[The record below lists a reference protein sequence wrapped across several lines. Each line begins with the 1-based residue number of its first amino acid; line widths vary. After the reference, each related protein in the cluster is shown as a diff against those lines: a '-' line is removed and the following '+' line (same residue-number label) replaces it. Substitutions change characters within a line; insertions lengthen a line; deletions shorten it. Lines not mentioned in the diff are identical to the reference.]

1 IEPMFACEAYGNQ
14 VTDPVAYVI
23 SANIKRRHLTT
34 EQKREL
40 IAKLIKAQ
48 PEKSSRQVAKVVGVS
63 HTTSTRYA
71 PRWRRPATWKRFPR
85 RSTPRAASS
94 RRRRRPR
101 PARSW

>member
-1 IEPMFACEAYGNQ
+1 MFACEAYSNQ

-48 PEKSSRQVAKVVGVS
+48 PEKSSRQVAKVAGVS
-63 HTTSTRYA
+63 HTHVNKVRAEMEEAGDVETVST
-71 PRWRRPATWKRFPR
+71 
-85 RSTPRAASS
+85 
-94 RRRRRPR
+94 
-101 PARSW
+101 